1 MTHSMNTGSPI
12 IPDNKVFII
21 ENKGWG
27 QKRLHWSTGKLE
39 AITKFSHNGAKVS
52 WWKLFQGN
60 KVSKRD
66 VDHEYTT
73 PSSEAERLSLFG
85 HLSWQCT
92 WPIQQLL

>member
-52 WWKLFQGN
+52 
-60 KVSKRD
+60 
-66 VDHEYTT
+66 
-73 PSSEAERLSLFG
+73 
-85 HLSWQCT
+85 
-92 WPIQQLL
+92 